1 MESPEP
7 VRRFKK
13 NEGETS
19 SLVEFWTCSR
29 VEVRQYWLVL
39 ILSACFPSSLT
50 VDLTYVSFREHATL
64 MTPS

>member
-13 NEGETS
+13 KEGETF

-29 VEVRQYWLVL
+29 VEVRQYSSVL
-39 ILSACFPSSLT
+39 ALLAL
-50 VDLTYVSFREHATL
+50 YFRQLIRPTFRFAN
-64 MTPS
+64 MRR